1 VSGRRRVI
9 SGDDPVQGGFH
20 APDAT
25 RTGLSVLLGLRRQLY
40 DWQLDYN
47 PATVQIAAVGSYL
60 IQRHRDGSVWLYTPN
75 LGPLGSN
82 WIITDINTATV
93 GIVVARAPPLL
104 LQNDEPLVLYQTV
117 IEHAVAGYLAA
128 P

>member
-1 VSGRRRVI
+1 
-9 SGDDPVQGGFH
+9 
-20 APDAT
+20 
-25 RTGLSVLLGLRRQLY
+25 
-40 DWQLDYN
+40 
-47 PATVQIAAVGSYL
+47 
-60 IQRHRDGSVWLYTPN
+60 
-75 LGPLGSN
+75 
-82 WIITDINTATV
+82 V